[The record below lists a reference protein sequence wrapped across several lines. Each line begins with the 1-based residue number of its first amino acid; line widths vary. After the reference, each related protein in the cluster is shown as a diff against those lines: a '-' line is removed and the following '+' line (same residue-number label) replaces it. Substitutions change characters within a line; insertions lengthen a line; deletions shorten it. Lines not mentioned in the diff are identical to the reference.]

1 MATDQTMSNLTKRI
15 LSALVLAV
23 TTLGA
28 FYLGSPYLDAYILL
42 FAITLVG
49 EWAWLCF
56 KKSHAPVNR
65 MNYCIV
71 GSMYILV
78 ATFGLWKTIDDT
90 SEQMTLLGM
99 LILVWSS
106 DIGAY
111 VVGKVVGGPK
121 LVPSISPGKTISGA
135 IGGFLCALL
144 VPHLVAR
151 FIPINL
157 WPLLPLA
164 FIAVLAQ
171 AGDLLESWIKRR
183 LDVKDSSG
191 LLPGHG
197 GLLDRLDS
205 LLPIGIVLAILHYLH
220 SAQ

>member
-1 MATDQTMSNLTKRI
+1 MSNLTKRI
-15 LSALVLAV
+15 LSALVLGMA
-23 TTLGA
+23 TLGA
-28 FYLGSPYLDAYILL
+28 FYIGSPYLDAYILL

-49 EWAWLCF
+49 EWTWLCF

-78 ATFGLWKTIDDT
+78 ATFGLWKTIDNT
-90 SEQMTLLGM
+90 NEQMTLLGL

-121 LVPSISPGKTISGA
+121 LAPAISPGKTISGA
-135 IGGFLCALL
+135 IGGLLSALL
-144 VPHLVAR
+144 IPHLVSH

-164 FIAVLAQ
+164 LIAILAQ

-205 LLPIGIVLAILHYLH
+205 LLPIGIVLAILHYFH
-220 SAQ
+220 SAL